1 VNLRRPLFGRQNRS
15 RRAVRLTALCGTLG
29 LIGWAAGSTPAA
41 ASTKAGV
48 TGAPSTMQH
57 LTSLGTVNLRALA
70 ASPSSHAS
78 AGTTRHLAL
87 PGHVGNKNAAT
98 TAVPVPNPGT
108 TAVVKGKGGTHGFVG
123 VTVLSQAQA
132 NGDTRL
138 TLEPPDQ
145 GLCAHS
151 GVIVEPVNTALQVYS
166 SAGQA
171 LSPVVSLNAFFHL
184 PPEVN
189 FGFNPPT
196 FGPFTSDPRCY
207 YDAQTGRWF
216 LTVLEIDVDPYT
228 GAFGFRSHELLAVSQ
243 TSDPLGGWALFE
255 IDSTN
260 DGSNGTPKDL
270 NCPCFG
276 DQPRIGADANGF
288 YIATDIYPIHGVFN
302 SDGGELY
309 AVSKTGLAAAAIGG
323 PAPVLVVIHNGA
335 VIVDGNPANALQPA
349 ETPQGGSYAANT
361 EYFLNNPD
369 YNGFATSGGQ
379 GETAVELWTLT
390 GTSTLNSATPVLTLT
405 TAELPSQA
413 YAPPIPAVQKT
424 GPIPYGTSIG
434 ATAVPPLSVNDDR
447 MQQVQYLNGKLYSS
461 LNTGIGAGGVADR
474 SGVAWFEVT
483 PSGGG
488 GGAVTNQGY
497 VAVGAGATLLYP
509 SIGLTSAGEGVMTF
523 SISGPTHF
531 PSAAFMSFDGSPS
544 GSVFINGP
552 GVRPEDGFTC
562 YSQAGFGPACRW
574 GDYTRATS
582 DGTGAIVMGAEMIP
596 NAARAT
602 DSNWGTFV
610 SIDSK
615 P

>member
-57 LTSLGTVNLRALA
+57 LRSLGTVNLRALA

-78 AGTTRHLAL
+78 AGTTRHIAL
-87 PGHVGNKNAAT
+87 PGHVGTKNAAA
-98 TAVPVPNPGT
+98 TAVPVPNPPV
-108 TAVVKGKGGTHGFVG
+108 TAVVKGKGGTQGFVG

-145 GLCAHS
+145 GLCAHN

-196 FGPFTSDPRCY
+196 FGPFTSDPKCY

-216 LTVLEIDVDPYT
+216 LTVLEIDTDPYS

-243 TSDPLGGWALFE
+243 TSDPTGGWGLFE

-260 DGSNGTPKDL
+260 DGSNGTEADT

-288 YIATDIYPIHGVFN
+288 YISTDIYPIHGLFN
-302 SDGGELY
+302 SDGGEVY
-309 AVSKTGLAAAAIGG
+309 AVSKTGLAAAANGLGSPI
-323 PAPVLVVIHNGA
+323 LVVIHNGA
-335 VIVDGNPANALQPA
+335 VIVDGFPANALQPA
-349 ETPQGGSYAANT
+349 ETPQGGSYATDT

-379 GETAVELWTLT
+379 GETAVELWTLK
-390 GTSTLNSATPVLTLT
+390 GTSSLNSATPALTLT
-405 TAELPSQA
+405 TAELDTTA
-413 YAPPIPAVQKT
+413 VYAPPVPAVQKA
-424 GPIPYGTSIG
+424 GPIPYGKSLG
-434 ATAVPPLSVNDDR
+434 ATEPMLTVNDDR
-447 MQQVQYLNGKLYSS
+447 MQQVEYLNGQLFSS
-461 LNTGIGAGGVADR
+461 LNTGVGP
-474 SGVAWFEVT
+474 SGTATSSAVAWFVVT
-483 PSGGG
+483 PSGISGS
-488 GGAVTNQGY
+488 VTQQGY
-497 VAVGAGATLLYP
+497 VAVGAGASLLYP
-509 SIGLTSAGEGVMTF
+509 SIGLNSAGEGVMTF

-531 PSAAFMSFDGSPS
+531 PSAAFMSFDGTSPA
-544 GSVFINGP
+544 GPVFINGP

-562 YSQAGFGPACRW
+562 YPQVGFGPTCRW
-574 GDYTRATS
+574 GDYTAAAS

-610 SIDSK
+610 SVLAK